1 MYWLRP
7 ILFAAGLLLFGV
19 LIWMERRRPRRAAEG
34 GTPRAERTEPTF
46 DAQAH
51 GRTGPGA
58 GAGAGA
64 GAGGERESPRPLPV
78 IDWSTETVAD
88 GAAGDSNAGQGV
100 VSVVT
105 EAPPPPTLA
114 LEELPPLVVDWPEEH
129 SRRIVTLRIMP
140 AGPDR
145 LPGRALRQGLTA
157 SGFRPGP
164 YGIFHLPVEDGRVI
178 LSAASLVRPGVLDPA
193 VMDFQRYPGV
203 NVFAVLPGPLSAELA
218 LQRLGQ
224 VTLELAGRVAGRV
237 QDDTG
242 ATFSAAGSGE
252 WRRKML
258 AAVGAVAAP
267 ARPAD

>member
-7 ILFAAGLLLFGV
+7 ILFAAGLLLFCV
-19 LIWMERRRPRRAAEG
+19 LIWMERRRPRRTAEG

-51 GRTGPGA
+51 GR
-58 GAGAGA
+58 AGA

-78 IDWSTETVAD
+78 IDWSTEAVAD
-88 GAAGDSNAGQGV
+88 GAAGDSNSDQGV

-105 EAPPPPTLA
+105 EAPAPRPVA

-129 SRRIVTLRIMP
+129 SRRIVTLRIVP
-140 AGPDR
+140 AGADR

-164 YGIFHLPVEDGRVI
+164 FGIFHLPADDGRVI
-178 LSAASLVRPGVLDPA
+178 LSAASLVRPGVLDPVA
-193 VMDFQRYPGV
+193 MDFQRYPGV

-224 VTLELAGRVAGRV
+224 TTLELAGRVAGRV

-242 ATFSAAGSGE
+242 ATFSAAASGE
-252 WRRKML
+252 WRRRIL
-258 AAVGAVAAP
+258 AAVGAVAAAGAVAAP